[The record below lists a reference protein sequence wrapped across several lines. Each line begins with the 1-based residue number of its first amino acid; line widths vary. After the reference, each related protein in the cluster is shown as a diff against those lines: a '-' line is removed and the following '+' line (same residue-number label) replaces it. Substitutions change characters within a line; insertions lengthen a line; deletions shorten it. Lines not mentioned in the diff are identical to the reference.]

1 MVTVANADAPIASA
15 LFGLVAAYMARGRE
29 WCAGIAENLLS
40 KELCVTNDI
49 LILPTRRAAAR
60 SVMAYVGLHQA
71 KSPTLIDTAWRTV
84 YRLGFPLARVWWR
97 LRRPQHEGALVAI
110 HVKTSLLLL
119 RSSYRVAWNFP
130 GGGVRSGE
138 APEAAARRELAEE
151 IGLVADNQIV
161 PIGEVNGLW
170 DGRRDRVHLFA
181 LYLDQL
187 PVLHLDGREIIDA
200 CLVPLE
206 GLRSLPLTGPVRAYI
221 DGRHES
227 V

>member
-1 MVTVANADAPIASA
+1 M
-15 LFGLVAAYMARGRE
+15 
-29 WCAGIAENLLS
+29 
-40 KELCVTNDI
+40 TNDI
-49 LILPTRRAAAR
+49 LILPARRAAAR

-71 KSPTLIDTAWRTV
+71 KSTTLIDTSWRVV
-84 YRLGFPLARVWWR
+84 YRLGFSLARVWWR

-110 HVKTSLLLL
+110 HVEASLLLL

-151 IGLVADNQIV
+151 IGLIADSQLI
-161 PIGEVNGLW
+161 PIGEVSGLW

-181 LYLDQL
+181 LYLDRL

-206 GLRSLPLTGPVRAYI
+206 GLRSLPLTGPVQAYI
-221 DGRHES
+221 DGRHAS